1 MDPNLPPPNPQG
13 NHAQRRVE
21 AHRQHVNAMV
31 IKKETDAINERLKS
45 HLAYEYFESVKQREA
60 GTSNLVNVP
69 ITTRGIGINTQF
81 SHSTLSRRNTKAAQA
96 APSPTPFYRVAQLQ
110 LKKQLYAARREQMPG
125 EFADSAVSDQFGPN
139 FDQKFYS
146 VGKANLA
153 LVSSSITSVGAVA
166 YADGIYKAYV
176 PNLRKQKL
184 ETTESKARIE
194 HYNQQYAEIIK
205 MSPEQRIQH
214 NVQLPDP
221 PRSEYITLVVPDPY
235 LVTFDNLRDTVIA
248 LSNPLC
254 PQIQRGYFHR
264 LCPIPGTR
272 WTEDYVLLN
281 PDEIMPNGYD
291 EFHLMRDNTIVNAFF
306 KLLRAVDASHIMEM
320 PLDGI
325 TNEIMLCTTSQQH
338 IAQNNFDEFSALSI
352 EYSASPR
359 LTSRSHLLLNGVLKL
374 MSITSLMSEL
384 PVRLDYYDQ
393 SEEWSLRSPRIS
405 ISQLQQ
411 SWTSLVDSIM
421 SYVK

>member
-1 MDPNLPPPNPQG
+1 MDPNLPTANPQG

-21 AHRQHVNAMV
+21 SHRQHVNAMV
-31 IKKETDAINERLKS
+31 IKKETDAINERLKA

-60 GTSNLVNVP
+60 GTSTLVNVP
-69 ITTRGIGINTQF
+69 ITTRGTGINTQF
-81 SHSTLSRRNTKAAQA
+81 SHTTLSRRNTKAAQA
-96 APSPTPFYRVAQLQ
+96 APSPIPFYRVAQLQ
-110 LKKQLYAARREQMPG
+110 LKKQLFSARREQMPG

-146 VGKANLA
+146 VGKANFA

-194 HYNQQYAEIIK
+194 HYYRQYADIIK
-205 MSPEQRIQH
+205 LSPEQRIQI
-214 NVQLPDP
+214 NAQLPDP
-221 PRSEYITLVVPDPY
+221 PHSEYVTIVVPDPY

-248 LSNPLC
+248 LSNPIC
-254 PQIQRGYFHR
+254 PAVQREYFHR

-272 WTEDYVLLN
+272 WSEDFVLLN
-281 PDEIMPNGYD
+281 ADEIMPHGYD
-291 EFHLMRDNTIVNAFF
+291 ELNLMQDNRTVNAFF

-325 TNEIMLCTTSQQH
+325 TNETMLCTTSQQH
-338 IAQNNFDEFSALSI
+338 TAQNNFDAFSTLSI
-352 EYSASPR
+352 EEAASPMI
-359 LTSRSHLLLNGVLKL
+359 TSRSHLLLNGVLKL
-374 MSITSLMSEL
+374 ISITSLMSEL
-384 PVRLDYYDQ
+384 PVRLDYYDHP
-393 SEEWSLRSPRIS
+393 EEWSIRSPRIS
-405 ISQLQQ
+405 ISQLRQ
-411 SWTSLVDSIM
+411 SWTSLVDSIL
-421 SYVK
+421 SFVK